1 MLLVSLEYVA
11 VVQLAPSSNGIVT
24 SLQISYHLPPYA
36 SMLIFC
42 LVSGLAHE
50 PASNP
55 AFTAEIKTI
64 IIMFKNFLS

>member
-1 MLLVSLEYVA
+1 
-11 VVQLAPSSNGIVT
+11 
-24 SLQISYHLPPYA
+24 
-36 SMLIFC
+36 MLIFC

-55 AFTAEIKTI
+55 AFTVEMKTI